1 MPEITINAFKHYYE
15 DVGTGPVLLMM
26 HGANN
31 SGRSLARVSQELA
44 KTFHV
49 LVPDMR
55 GLGRSEHVPE
65 IPPGAW
71 NEDILGLLDHLGV
84 STAYVYGVS
93 LGARVAL
100 RFAIDH
106 PDRLTALI
114 LDAPVIAMESDGSEA
129 VQRLFDVSSL
139 PPERKTQLRETHGDD
154 WEQVNATYL
163 KTRNNPQFQA
173 FYDLREGSSSVSVPT
188 LILRGDVDDAVHRIA
203 HAVELHARIKDSW
216 LGIVPH
222 TNFGLGIF
230 APARCVELINQ
241 FVGQHQ
247 GEHVG

>member
-1 MPEITINAFKHYYE
+1 MPETTINAFKHYYE
-15 DVGTGPVLLMM
+15 DAGSGPALIMM
-26 HGANN
+26 HGANS
-31 SGRSLARVSQELA
+31 SGRSLAGAYQELA
-44 KTFHV
+44 KAFRV

-106 PDRLTALI
+106 PDRVAALI
-114 LDAPVIAMESDGSEA
+114 LDAPVIAMESGGSEA
-129 VQRLFDVSSL
+129 VQRLFDVNSL
-139 PPERKTQLRETHGDD
+139 PAERKAQLRDTHGDD
-154 WEQVNATYL
+154 WEQVNTIYL

-173 FYDLREGSSSVSVPT
+173 FYDLRERSSSVSVPT
-188 LILRGDVDDAVHRIA
+188 LILRGDIDDAVHRIA
-203 HAVELHARIKDSW
+203 HAVELHERIQGSW
-216 LGIVPH
+216 LSVVPD
-222 TNFGLGIF
+222 TRFGLGIF
-230 APARCVELINQ
+230 APARCVELIHQ
-241 FVGQHQ
+241 FVGHQ
-247 GEHVG
+247 QIEHAG